1 MSNTTI
7 QLRKSGQTGNTP
19 ADLAHGELAINY
31 ADGKLF
37 YKNGVGIKAIEN
49 QKTFSTINANN
60 SLIIATTPTDIL
72 NIVPGNNVTIS
83 TNTIS
88 KTVTINS
95 TATGGVEDTVA
106 RELAQGAF
114 TAANTAGSNTV
125 YLQAVNDSQN
135 TNITAVNTFSSSAFD
150 SANAGVNLAT
160 ASYAQ
165 ANNASGNTVALQAQ
179 MTTTN
184 TNVTSV
190 NTFAQ
195 SGFNSANAGVTLAA
209 AAYDQANNAS
219 SNTVYLNAVN
229 TLQNTNITSVDTL
242 AVSAFN
248 SANAGVALATSA
260 YGKANAEGEINNTQN
275 TWITN
280 TNTFA
285 QAAYNFANTRFSSS
299 GGTISGNVTI
309 QNDLSVLGNVNFIGN
324 VTSVTVTGN
333 SGQFFGYAS
342 NGFNALYAGI
352 PVGYDFQPQTV
363 FQVSANENGYAQ
375 INIQNINAG
384 GDASSD
390 LVATADNGT
399 ENDTYISVGIG
410 SSQHADPEYTLVG
423 PNDGYLYVSGN
434 TVTGGGDLVF
444 GTILENDIVFA
455 VGGMNTENEQMRII
469 GSSNTISIRSN
480 VDSSLAKSVLLG
492 PIANLHITG
501 GSTGQLL
508 STDGSGNLSFINSP
522 ADLASAAYAQ
532 ANNASSN
539 TVAIQAVND
548 LQNTNITSVNTFAAS
563 AFNSANA
570 GVTLAT
576 AAFEVANTAA
586 GNTVALQSQ
595 MTTTNTNIT
604 SVNTFAGSAFNSANA
619 GVTLATA
626 AFEAANTAA
635 GNTVYLQTV
644 NNLQN
649 TNITAV
655 NTFAQAAYDKANTGG
670 GGSDTVAF
678 AAYAQANNA
687 SSNTVAIQA
696 VNDLQNTNITSVNTF
711 AQAGFNKAN
720 GAVQTGF
727 TTISANDV
735 SITPANNTDTLTIT
749 AGNNISISAC
759 TTTKTITIAST
770 ASGGYSNTDVKVYL
784 ESLSN
789 VNIGLSTGNNQ
800 GSGAISI
807 GSGAGSID
815 QLAESIAIGK
825 EAGFSQQNQSAIAIG
840 FKTASYTQGRGAIA
854 VGVEAGT
861 TNQGQYS
868 VAVGYLAGYDLQ
880 GNNTIAF
887 GHRAGQY
894 SQSNESVAIGYYA
907 GQNNQGYRS
916 VAIGVSAGLNNQA
929 ANSIIISANGEL
941 NSTTTGFF
949 VDPVRNVS
957 SNNVLYYNTATKEI
971 TFGAASSGGGSTTLI
986 SDVRSFIAN
995 SGQTVFTVPTY
1006 VVGENRIRVF
1016 VNGVRQ
1022 NNVVDYTETGPTT
1035 ITLNPAADAGDN
1047 VVFEITAFDGAL
1059 NPNQNTWINNTDTF
1073 AKMAAFTA
1081 NAAYN
1086 TANTPPTRGIT
1097 TDASYYPVFV
1107 DANNSTASVESLHTN
1122 LNLNYNPS
1130 TSLLFVSSANI
1141 LSLGVGTAPSPT
1153 GGDIRASNNITAFF
1167 SDERLKI
1174 NIKPID
1180 NALEKIQE
1188 ISGVYYNTN
1197 ELARTYGYTD
1207 TSEHV
1212 GVIAQQ
1218 IQSVLPHA
1226 VKPAPFDTDFD
1237 KNGNIFSKS
1246 GENYLTVQYEKLI
1259 PLLIQAIKEQQEQ
1272 IDELKR
1278 NAK

>member
-19 ADLAHGELAINY
+19 ANLAHGELAINY

-37 YKNGVGIKAIEN
+37 YKNGVGIKSIEN

-209 AAYDQANNAS
+209 AAYNQANTAS
-219 SNTVYLNAVN
+219 SNTVYLQSIND
-229 TLQNTNITSVDTL
+229 LQNTNITSVNTFTG
-242 AVSAFN
+242 SAFN

-275 TWITN
+275 TWIAN

-480 VDSSLAKSVLLG
+480 VNSSLAKSVLLG

-687 SSNTVAIQA
+687 SSNTVALQAVNDLQNTNITSVNTFTQAAYNSANAGVTLATAAFEAANTAGSNTVYLQA

-720 GAVQTGF
+720 DAVQTGF
-727 TTISANDV
+727 TTISANAV
-735 SITPANNTDTLTIT
+735 SITPANNADTLTINPGT
-749 AGNNISISAC
+749 NITISAC
-759 TTTKTITIAST
+759 TTTKTITINST
-770 ASGGYSNTDVKVYL
+770 ASGG
-784 ESLSN
+784 
-789 VNIGLSTGNNQ
+789 
-800 GSGAISI
+800 
-807 GSGAGSID
+807 
-815 QLAESIAIGK
+815 
-825 EAGFSQQNQSAIAIG
+825 
-840 FKTASYTQGRGAIA
+840 
-854 VGVEAGT
+854 
-861 TNQGQYS
+861 
-868 VAVGYLAGYDLQ
+868 
-880 GNNTIAF
+880 
-887 GHRAGQY
+887 
-894 SQSNESVAIGYYA
+894 
-907 GQNNQGYRS
+907 
-916 VAIGVSAGLNNQA
+916 
-929 ANSIIISANGEL
+929 
-941 NSTTTGFF
+941 
-949 VDPVRNVS
+949 
-957 SNNVLYYNTATKEI
+957 
-971 TFGAASSGGGSTTLI
+971 GGGSTTLI

-1022 NNVVDYTETGPTT
+1022 NNVVDYAETNPTT

-1047 VVFEITAFDGAL
+1047 VVFEVTAFDGAL
-1059 NPNQNTWINNTDTF
+1059 TPNQNTWINNTDTF

-1107 DANNSTASVESLHTN
+1107 DANNSTASLESLHTN